1 MAATARKFEVG
12 PQMPERTVIEE
23 KVDRLREDVTDLKA
37 DVRRL
42 DGKIDAISESLT
54 EHRLE
59 TEKSFGKLRAETK
72 DSIASLRA
80 EMKDSDAAL
89 HSKLNA
95 NLAWTVGTVIA
106 ATGAFFTAARFF
118 AAP

>member
-12 PQMPERTVIEE
+12 SQMPERTVIEE

-37 DVRRL
+37 DVRT
-42 DGKIDAISESLT
+42 ISASLT

-59 TEKSFGKLRAETK
+59 TK
-72 DSIASLRA
+72 DAI
-80 EMKDSDAAL
+80 AAL
-89 HSKLNA
+89 HNKLNA
-95 NLAWTVGTVIA
+95 HLAWTIGTVIA
-106 ATGAFFTAARFF
+106 AMGGLFTAARFF